1 MKTEITAILEMMAEY
16 MKRVSD
22 TSTNYEQLIESFSQR
37 LNVHTSH
44 SQITNDLGNL
54 LTDLAS
60 MTLHQDWSPLGW
72 LWRQEVV
79 VWGAT
84 CDICRTPDTRK
95 WTLKGSWGHLYT
107 VDYVHHYSVG
117 ALNHSTLKSPLI
129 GNRNKFLFC
138 QMTPSL
144 RPPDLTRQIRGGGK
158 TKYQSWRYF
167 YEYRT
172 HREMREESK
181 PPDRCESRQYFSGRV
196 CY

>member
-79 VWGAT
+79 VWGGT
-84 CDICRTPDTRK
+84 CDICRTPDSRK

-144 RPPDLTRQIRGGGK
+144 CPPYLTRQIRGREGK
-158 TKYQSWRYF
+158 LNIRAGDIFMNTELTERRASPL
-167 YEYRT
+167 T
-172 HREMREESK
+172 AVN
-181 PPDRCESRQYFSGRV
+181 PDSISAGRV
-196 CY
+196 YY